1 MPQAIDK
8 GIEVMKSKMLLA
20 AVAAVFVALPA
31 AAQDTSVYMNT
42 QGTDQHLAKDTLIG
56 ASIYGKDGKIIG
68 DIEDLILTDGNTVIG
83 VIIGTGGFLGLAEK
97 RVGINLTALTSEE
110 KDGATIITLPLSHE
124 DLVKAEPYKRA
135 LPKKSLLER
144 AKEKAKELADK
155 TSETTKDA
163 YEDAK
168 PKIEEAKEKA
178 KEAYE
183 DAKKAVTGESEPAAT
198 DTPDDSAASTET
210 PEAATETPAPAE
222 PETPAASEPETPAAT
237 ETAPSTETP
246 AETETP
252 ATP

>member
-1 MPQAIDK
+1 
-8 GIEVMKSKMLLA
+8 MKSKMLLA

-168 PKIEEAKEKA
+168 
-178 KEAYE
+178 
-183 DAKKAVTGESEPAAT
+183 KAVTGESEPAAT

>member
-1 MPQAIDK
+1 
-8 GIEVMKSKMLLA
+8 MKSKVLLA

-56 ASIYGKDGKIIG
+56 AKVYGKDGKIIG

-97 RVGINLTALTSEE
+97 RVGINLTALTSED
-110 KDGATIITLPLSHE
+110 KDGATVITLPLSHE
-124 DLVKAEPYKRA
+124 DLTKADAYKRA

-168 PKIEEAKEKA
+168 PTIDAAKEKA

-183 DAKKAVTGESEPAAT
+183 GAKKAVTGDSSEPAAA
-198 DTPDDSAASTET
+198 DTETAPADDSAATETTET
-210 PEAATETPAPAE
+210 PDATTDTPAETTPDTPAADTTPEAPEATDSAPATETPAE
-222 PETPAASEPETPAAT
+222 PETPATP
-237 ETAPSTETP
+237 
-246 AETETP
+246 
-252 ATP
+252 